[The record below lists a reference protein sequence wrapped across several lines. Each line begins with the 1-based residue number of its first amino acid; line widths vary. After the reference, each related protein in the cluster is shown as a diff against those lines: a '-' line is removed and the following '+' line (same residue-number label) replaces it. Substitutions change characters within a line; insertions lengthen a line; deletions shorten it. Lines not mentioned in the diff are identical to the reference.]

1 MRERLNL
8 FHRQMAGRL
17 RRLCNFASGRAVRQ
31 NPGIPSDQSNTA
43 AGYNSNLFI
52 FAFIRC
58 LLSFTATLRDSRVA
72 KLKPRDPYIPIFHSL
87 HLVFRKLLVW
97 QFVGTLYL
105 TSSPLLAQSL
115 DLGSETQRAEGKKL
129 YQNYCAHCHG
139 NEGDGKGSA
148 QSFFRPKPRDFTS
161 GKYKIRT
168 TPSGELPTTEDIKHI
183 IRKGM
188 PSTGMPPFT
197 NLSDDEIANLAYYL
211 KTFNADFTDPDFTPI
226 PLALGKAP
234 EFSEESALRGRE
246 IYVQN
251 ECYTCHGDLG
261 RTDGVSAPTLED
273 DFGDEK
279 NPIRPA
285 DLTKRWTFRGGSTRE
300 DIYRTFTTGINGT
313 PMPSYQDSM
322 SEQDRWDL
330 VNYIVSL
337 SKRVNSDF
345 STTIVADYVERDFDI
360 SNDQS
365 LFGNALTAHIPIVGQ
380 VIEPGREYF
389 PATNSIEVRAIYN
402 TEEIAILVTWN
413 DMSADRLGSNAPG
426 LPVEDVVPKS
436 FAHHGEPSEQ
446 YSDAVAIQWPTAM
459 PEGFKKPFFIFG
471 DPQRSVDLWYADLA
485 GNGNLKQFIG
495 NGYAGIQAKEST
507 GTSMTA
513 TYDAGEWAVIFK
525 QKREQPDALS
535 FAEGVFI
542 PISFFVWD
550 GFNREHG
557 IKTGLSSWYSIFL
570 KPQQTVSPI
579 VPMAKYAIL
588 TVIIE
593 IILIA
598 FIRWRARS
606 EDLATPQTV

>member
-1 MRERLNL
+1 MRERLNS

-17 RRLCNFASGRAVRQ
+17 RRICNFEDTWAIRQDPSIPPAQHNTSGEC
-31 NPGIPSDQSNTA
+31 D
-43 AGYNSNLFI
+43 YNLLI
-52 FAFIRC
+52 LCIRC
-58 LLSFTATLRDSRVA
+58 LLSFPKTLRDSKVT
-72 KLKPRDPYIPIFHSL
+72 KLKSRGPHISIFHSF
-87 HLVFRKLLVW
+87 HLLFRNSLVW
-97 QFVGTLYL
+97 KLAGTLYFI
-105 TSSPLLAQSL
+105 SSPLLAQSL
-115 DLGSETQRAEGKKL
+115 DLGSETQRAEGKQL

-168 TPSGELPTTEDIKHI
+168 TPSGELPTTEDIKYV
-183 IRKGM
+183 IRQGM

-197 NLSDDEIANLAYYL
+197 NLSDEEITNLAYYL
-211 KTFNADFTDPDFTPI
+211 KTFNADFTDPDFAPI
-226 PLALGKAP
+226 PLTLGKAP

-246 IYVQN
+246 VYIQN

-273 DFGDEK
+273 DFGNEK

-285 DLTKRWTFRGGSTRE
+285 DLTKRWAFRGGSTRE
-300 DIYRTFTTGINGT
+300 DIYRTFTTGLNGT

-337 SKRVNSDF
+337 SRRVDSDF
-345 STTIVADYVERDFDI
+345 STTIVADYVESNFDI
-360 SNDQS
+360 SKDQS
-365 LFGNALTAHIPIVGQ
+365 LFENALTAHIPIVGQ

-402 TEEIAILVTWN
+402 TDEIAILVTWN
-413 DMSADRLGSNAPG
+413 DMSADRLGINSPD
-426 LPVEDVVPKS
+426 LPVEDAVPKIVLHNDKNS
-436 FAHHGEPSEQ
+436 DR
-446 YSDAVAIQWPTAM
+446 YSDAVAIQWPTTM
-459 PEGFKKPFFIFG
+459 PEGFKKPFFLFG
-471 DPQRSVDLWYADLA
+471 DPKKSVDLWYADLA
-485 GNGNLKQFIG
+485 GDGEFKRFIG
-495 NGYAGIQAKEST
+495 NGYTGIQAKEAT
-507 GTSMTA
+507 DTSMTA

-525 QKREQPDALS
+525 QKREQPDGLS
-535 FAEGVFI
+535 FSEGVFI

-550 GFNREHG
+550 GFNRERG
-557 IKTGLSSWYSIFL
+557 IKTGLSSWYSVFL
-570 KPQQTVSPI
+570 KPKQTVSPI

-606 EDLATPQTV
+606 SDLAAPQTV